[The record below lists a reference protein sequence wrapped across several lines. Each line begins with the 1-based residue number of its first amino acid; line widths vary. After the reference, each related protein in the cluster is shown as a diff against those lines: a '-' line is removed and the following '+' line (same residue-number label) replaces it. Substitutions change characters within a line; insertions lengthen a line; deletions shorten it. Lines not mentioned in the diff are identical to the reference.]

1 LKHGTG
7 HVQHNKK
14 ELQKDS
20 ALPLQPLPLHTT
32 DDNVQVLNIN
42 VYLSHQDGK
51 PKHRRKL
58 LAPEKLTFLSRG
70 SADYNKHVHD

>member
-1 LKHGTG
+1 
-7 HVQHNKK
+7 
-14 ELQKDS
+14 
-20 ALPLQPLPLHTT
+20 LHTA

-42 VYLSHQDGK
+42 IYLSHQDDK

-70 SADYNKHVHD
+70 SEDYNKHVHD

>member
-1 LKHGTG
+1 
-7 HVQHNKK
+7 
-14 ELQKDS
+14 
-20 ALPLQPLPLHTT
+20 LHIA

-58 LAPEKLTFLSRG
+58 LAPEKLTFLGRG
-70 SADYNKHVHD
+70 TAKSAVRDLFLLVWMV